1 MLGFTE
7 LEQELVGGL
16 QEKIRSETDRHPSP
30 ISLKLCAN
38 TLMGFLSKNAQ
49 SHARSLLVLAV
60 AGDVLRKKRLNVEK
74 NLIVAVA
81 SLPPRMTKLTR
92 EKQAQEITAIN
103 PSTIRSSNFDSS
115 KITRFIIHGF
125 LGQGD
130 ETWQSEMCRRMF
142 GVEDVN
148 CISVDWSGGSK
159 CEYTQASN
167 NIRVVG
173 AEVAYFINVLTEQYG
188 YSPSKVH
195 FIAHSLGAHAAGET
209 GRRRPGL
216 GRITGLD
223 PAQPYFQDTPI
234 EVRLDKTDAA
244 FVDIIHTDSAPTIPD
259 LGFGMSQA
267 IGHLDFYPNG
277 GIQMPGCTKNTVSQ
291 NVDIDEMGKGMID
304 LVGCNHLRSFMYYSD
319 SIISPDGFLGYTCA
333 SYDTFQT
340 MSQEERDPHL
350 ELREMEMPPPSEQQ
364 TVMKYKGDIHA
375 SKPQGW
381 RYKVS
386 VAIAGNSEVS
396 GYVNIALYG
405 AGGNTKQ
412 YEIVQGTLKPGK
424 TYANFI
430 DVELKVGTITK
441 VKFLWRNNV
450 LKSTQR
456 TLGAT
461 KATVQAGED
470 GKVIGVT
477 LVNMVGTT
485 MRPVLRTGC
494 HSDGQQPHSYRSQ
507 SFIDVKAGKSELFQ
521 MAVPNTSE

>member
-1 MLGFTE
+1 MLEIWIVALFLLGTTRGNEVCFARLGCFTDDKPWAGTIQRP
-7 LEQELVGGL
+7 LAKLPWSP
-16 QEKIRSETDRHPSP
+16 EKI
-30 ISLKLCAN
+30 N
-38 TLMGFLSKNAQ
+38 TRFLLYTKKNPN
-49 SHARSLLVLAV
+49 
-60 AGDVLRKKRLNVEK
+60 NV
-74 NLIVAVA
+74 
-81 SLPPRMTKLTR
+81 
-92 EKQAQEITAIN
+92 QEITAIN

-340 MSQEERDPHL
+340 ENCFPCPKGGCPQMGHYAD
-350 ELREMEMPPPSEQQ
+350 
-364 TVMKYKGDIHA
+364 KYKDRVTSGIQKLYLNTGEA
-375 SKPQGW
+375 TNFARW

-470 GKVIGVT
+470 GKVFNFCGSGTVQENVLQT
-477 LVNMVGTT
+477 L
-485 MRPVLRTGC
+485 
-494 HSDGQQPHSYRSQ
+494 
-507 SFIDVKAGKSELFQ
+507 
-521 MAVPNTSE
+521 TSC